1 MTIPGFTAEASVYRI
16 KAHYRTN
23 SVVGQVSA
31 IGEGVRLAVRHSN
44 PNCFSDCTA
53 WCDPAWTANCSAACQ
68 CSCSGGH
75 NCNFG

>member
-1 MTIPGFTAEASVYRI
+1 MIIPGFTAEASVYRV
-16 KAHYRTN
+16 KGYYRTT
-23 SVVGQVSA
+23 SVVGQVSG
-31 IGEGVRLAVRHSN
+31 ISEGVRLAVRHSN
-44 PNCFSDCTA
+44 PNCLSDCTA